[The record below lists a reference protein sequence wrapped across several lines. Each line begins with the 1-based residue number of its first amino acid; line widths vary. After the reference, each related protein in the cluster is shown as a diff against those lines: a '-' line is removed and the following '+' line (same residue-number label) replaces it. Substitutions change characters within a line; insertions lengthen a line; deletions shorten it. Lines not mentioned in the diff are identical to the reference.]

1 MYGYG
6 GPMKYQVEGTVLG
19 GGSPYS
25 ANILPAGLYPS
36 ESVVYS
42 AGADEILEQKNQDV
56 ITATQH
62 LSDAEDFNYEQEL
75 LAYQDEV
82 GSRTGDAI
90 SGTIGAFQKLN
101 KINPMKPVL
110 PTGYGPT
117 EVTTYGLELAPSE
130 TFGSGIYNTP
140 SAPSAPVDLVD
151 DYMTVTPATSAETAA
166 SIGDTANIYGQ
177 DLSTKLQPRK
187 ITGIDTSQNVIST
200 STTTTVPGRTMVGQ
214 LLKPDKFNPGVTAAA
229 GTVAAIG
236 GDLIRSAADDNDPTT
251 VNVGE
256 TAGTLIGSAGRG
268 AGVASLV
275 GSLAPALA
283 VPGLGWAAAG
293 IGALIGG
300 ISAIRRRNKA
310 RREKRKQD
318 RALARAR
325 ARRDEAINASQ
336 IAAINTK
343 KYFGQDTGRA
353 ITDLGRR
360 QGYLKLGGMPY
371 NYA

>member
-6 GPMKYQVEGTVLG
+6 GPMKYQSEGSILG
-19 GGSPYS
+19 ATPYGS
-25 ANILPAGLYPS
+25 NVLPAGLYPS
-36 ESVVYS
+36 ESTVYS
-42 AGADEILEQKNQDV
+42 AGSDEILEQKNQDV

-62 LSDAEDFNYEQEL
+62 LSDAEDFNYEQQL

-110 PTGYGPT
+110 PQGYGPT
-117 EVTTYGLELAPSE
+117 EITNFSLDMVPSNTY
-130 TFGSGIYNTP
+130 GSGIYNTP
-140 SAPSAPVDLVD
+140 SSPNAPIDLID
-151 DYMTVTPATSAETAA
+151 DYMTTTPATTAEKAL

-177 DLSTKLQPRK
+177 DLSTTIAPRE
-187 ITGIDTSQNVIST
+187 IAAIDTSQNLVNT
-200 STTTTVPGRTMVGQ
+200 STTTTIPGRTMASQ
-214 LLKPDKFNPGVTAAA
+214 LLKPDQFNPGVTAAA
-229 GTVAAIG
+229 GTIAAIG
-236 GDLIRSAADDNDPTT
+236 GDAIRNAADDNDPTT

-268 AGVASLV
+268 AGMASLA
-275 GSLAPALA
+275 GTLAPALA

-300 ISAIRRRNKA
+300 ISALRRRNKA
-310 RREKRKQD
+310 RKEKRKQD
-318 RALARAR
+318 RALARSR

-336 IAAINTK
+336 IASINTK

-353 ITDLGRR
+353 ITDLGQR

-371 NYA
+371 NYV

>member
-6 GPMKYQVEGTVLG
+6 GPMKYQMQGTVLG
-19 GGSPYS
+19 GGSPYN
-25 ANILPAGLYPS
+25 ANVLPAGLYPS

-75 LAYQDEV
+75 LAYQNEV
-82 GSRTGDAI
+82 GSRSGDAI

-117 EVTTYGLELAPSE
+117 EITNYSLGLTPSE
-130 TFGSGIYNTP
+130 TYGSGIFNTP
-140 SAPSAPVDLVD
+140 SAPNAPVDLVD
-151 DYMTVTPATSAETAA
+151 DYLTVTPATSAETAM
-166 SIGDTANIYGQ
+166 SIGDTINIHGQ
-177 DLSTKLQPRK
+177 DLSTSLPTSE
-187 ITGIDTSQNVIST
+187 ISAIDTSQNLVNT
-200 STTTTVPGRTMVGQ
+200 STTTTVPGRTVAGQ
-214 LLKPDKFNPGVTAAA
+214 LLKPDQFNPGVTAAA

-236 GDLIRSAADDNDPTT
+236 GDLIRNAADDQDPTT
-251 VNVGE
+251 VNLGE

-310 RREKRKQD
+310 RKEKRKQE

-336 IAAINTK
+336 IASINTK
-343 KYFGQDTGRA
+343 KYFGQDTGRSIA
-353 ITDLGRR
+353 DLGKR